1 MTSLVSNQRI
11 SCKRKPQFWFT
22 VQLGGI
28 IKMQLK
34 LAIFHFLNYQTLI
47 ARNSGFLWKKW
58 YINNTVMKFALC
70 AMLILG

>member
-22 VQLGGI
+22 VGLGGI

-34 LAIFHFLNYQTLI
+34 LSIFHFLNYQNLI
-47 ARNSGFLWKKW
+47 ARNGGFLGKNDTQ
-58 YINNTVMKFALC
+58 I
-70 AMLILG
+70 I